1 MKGLKIRNQVFPL
14 YECISRHSRRL
25 PLRSFGIQKGQKTWF
40 LTAPCYVWL
49 TIVFLLLA
57 LALLPVLAMAAP
69 SLSPDSRWT
78 GFQREQVSSAIDPG
92 SDLSCVPSLSRSR
105 ASERSSLAAL
115 GPTVRIDPAESVVE
129 VGQAFTVSVMIDQ
142 ADALGAFEF
151 TLHFTTTAVT
161 VDSVTEGDFPAST
174 ERMVIPIGPITDTQ
188 AGSVSFGVVTV
199 PPDVPG
205 PDGTGVL
212 ATVALAAQGTGESLL
227 DLQDVVVLDT
237 SAGRKTVTVEDGVV
251 RVGFAIYLPLIL
263 RDWQK

>member
-1 MKGLKIRNQVFPL
+1 MKGPFIRNQVFPL
-14 YECISRHSRRL
+14 RECISGHLKRL
-25 PLRSFGIQKGQKTWF
+25 P
-40 LTAPCYVWL
+40 PCYVWL
-49 TIVFLLLA
+49 TIILLL
-57 LALLPVLAMAAP
+57 LPFALLPVLAMAAP

-78 GFQREQVSSAIDPG
+78 GFQREQASSAIDPG
-92 SDLSCVPSLSRSR
+92 SDLSCVPSCVLSLSKGLSKSR
-105 ASERSSLAAL
+105 ASERSSLAAP